1 MTSVAGHDWS
11 GNWSFCDWLPDP
23 ATGCSCQSC
32 KILTGNRTGSYQ
44 SQAKSE
50 KVQSQPDFQTL
61 LVRLSLIDDKK
72 CGELIYFGIAA
83 CGASV

>member
-23 ATGCSCQSC
+23 ATGCSCQSY

-44 SQAKSE
+44 SRAKTE

-61 LVRLSLIDDKK
+61 CSTHPPAITQHVKS
-72 CGELIYFGIAA
+72 
-83 CGASV
+83 